1 MGLVTR
7 LHCTQH
13 FMSLRNFYTLLFLLV
28 TSFYFLSCTN
38 SESKCIV
45 KEMIQGNDDEELPI
59 VVDELEHNKRLIK
72 AYNKAIKE
80 ANDTLKL
87 ARLSKI
93 SKESILFTD
102 HTLFK
107 KANKLALKLAQ
118 KSKKQ
123 AVMAN
128 LYWDLGNFYTSNIP
142 KSDSAF
148 YYYYKAE
155 KIHTDIGQQYNSAR
169 MLLNMA
175 IIQCNAKDYTG
186 SEINTYKAIAK
197 LKPLHKYQQL
207 FKCYNNLGIIYN
219 EIGDFKK
226 SIEVH
231 LEAEKNL
238 SKVSN
243 GDILLASSLNN
254 VGVVLSNQNKYKE
267 AIAIFTKALLTEH
280 IDSKD
285 PQVYATLLDNI
296 TYCQLKMGI
305 LKPALANFKKALAIR
320 LRYHYTSGIVT
331 NKLHIAEYHAL
342 CKDTAQAIQ
351 EATDAHRIANT
362 IKSKRDILHSL
373 LLLSKIDKQKNY
385 HHAEKYITLNDSF
398 FKQER
403 ITRNK
408 FERIR
413 LETDEYIKESLEQKK
428 QKILILVIGLFTTLV
443 GGLLYLIK
451 YQNTKNRNL
460 LLQSEQ
466 QKSNEE
472 IYSLLIAQHNKI
484 DEGKKQERM
493 RISEELHD
501 SVLSNLFGVRMN
513 IGFLNIVDDEKN
525 KENHQRFLKEL
536 QNIEE
541 EIRNLSHKLNNEIL
555 SSDIDFIN
563 IVHQLLEKQSTI
575 TGFKYRIESSPN
587 LLWKLVCS
595 NMKINIYRIIQEAIQ
610 NINKHANASLVIIQF
625 NLINNQINL
634 MIQDNG
640 KGFVTKSVVRGIGLK
655 NIASRTKLL
664 NGHFNLE
671 SEINKGTKLFITIP
685 FKINNHAE

>member
-1 MGLVTR
+1 
-7 LHCTQH
+7 
-13 FMSLRNFYTLLFLLV
+13 
-28 TSFYFLSCTN
+28 
-38 SESKCIV
+38 
-45 KEMIQGNDDEELPI
+45 MIQGNSGDEKPIIIKESERNKELI
-59 VVDELEHNKRLIK
+59 I
-72 AYNKAIKE
+72 AYNKALKE
-80 ANDTLKL
+80 TNDTVQLSC
-87 ARLSKI
+87 LSKI
-93 SKESILFTD
+93 SKESISFTD

-107 KANKLALKLAQ
+107 KANKLALKLAE

-123 AVMAN
+123 AVIAN
-128 LYWDLGNFYTSNIP
+128 LYWDLGNFYTSNVP

-155 KIHTDIGQQYNSAR
+155 KIHSEIGQHYNSAR

-186 SEINTYKAIAK
+186 SEINSFKAISK

-226 SIEVH
+226 SLEVH

-238 SKVSN
+238 SKVNN

-267 AIAIFTKALLTEH
+267 AISIFTKALLTDQLN
-280 IDSKD
+280 IKD

-296 TYCQLKMGI
+296 TYCRLKIGI
-305 LKPALANFKKALAIR
+305 LKPALAYFKKALKIR
-320 LRYHYTSGIVT
+320 QKYHYSSGIII
-331 NKLHIAEYHAL
+331 NKLHIAEYHAI
-342 CKDTAQAIQ
+342 CKDTAQAIK
-351 EATDAHRIANT
+351 EASDAHRIANK
-362 IKSKRDILHSL
+362 IQSKRDILNSL
-373 LLLSKIDKQKNY
+373 LLLSKIDKRKNY

-472 IYSLLIAQHNKI
+472 IYSLLIEQHNKI

-513 IGFLNIVDDEKN
+513 IGFLNIADDEKN
-525 KENHQRFLKEL
+525 KENHKRFLKEL

-563 IVHQLLEKQSTI
+563 IVHLLLEKQSTI

-625 NLINNQINL
+625 NLINNHINL
-634 MIQDNG
+634 MIHDNG
-640 KGFVTKSVVRGIGLK
+640 KGFNTKSVIRGIGLK

-671 SEINKGTKLFITIP
+671 SEIDKGTKLFITIP
-685 FKINNHAE
+685 FKINNHAQ